1 MGIRYI
7 FFLNN
12 SDYLNYDT
20 VKKQC
25 VLTFLED
32 TDPTSTFWLLGEPFL
47 RVYYSIHDMSS

>member
-1 MGIRYI
+1 MGNRYI

-12 SDYLNYDT
+12 SDYLNYDN

-32 TDPTSTFWLLGEPFL
+32 TDPTSTLWLLG
-47 RVYYSIHDMSS
+47 